1 MPNVDITDADPLRGS
16 QDFSSEMNDSL
27 SSTNTE
33 AKLAGRKKKDSEP
46 VKTESSGVVGKKR
59 PKKEASQ
66 LEDPE
71 LIAVEALAFMF
82 AGNAPSSKPVA
93 PTDTAPSAAQ
103 DSMLSAGSAAKRMR
117 LSSNSISAAQDV
129 SPYPNGMLYTNGL
142 LVPSSP
148 APVSDLVRASAGL
161 NMMHALTEADRVIS
175 GANLAGAKRPKS
187 ASADIYVPLC
197 RAFSRQQLTAA
208 QLYQSTSGENF
219 QLPPPLTVDFILE
232 AARRYENFSRSTIES
247 WQLALQS
254 GVDANNFVDSLISSK
269 DTAVKVV
276 FSLMHCALFAQTP
289 EGRRAWQENYAN
301 YRQSFQDTLLRVVE
315 QDSVR
320 DEAKNQSLLATLPL
334 AYFCVCKLMPRLGLR
349 DNLCLFLALISCLEG
364 RGKYHGRAGD
374 NLPFAHK
381 CYRYLVEI
389 LGGKVFKSIAESDQ
403 SKADRELSKLF
414 ESHDTFPATVVAAAV
429 PPPPSHSSSGHAM
442 TSATALAIAAALP
455 SLHGGYLAPS
465 SSSTTSSQLLG
476 PGLAAAATST
486 GLSSSIAALA
496 KASGAVAP
504 TKSLVAAALLESVV
518 PASLGAAAPA
528 FATCQ

>member
-1 MPNVDITDADPLRGS
+1 MPNVDIADADPLRGS

-33 AKLAGRKKKDSEP
+33 SKLAGRKKKDAEP
-46 VKTESSGVVGKKR
+46 IKTESIVGKKR
-59 PKKEASQ
+59 PKKEPSQ

-82 AGNAPSSKPVA
+82 AGNAPPTKPTA
-93 PTDTAPSAAQ
+93 SIDSAPSTAQ

-117 LSSNSISAAQDV
+117 ISNTLSAAPDV
-129 SPYPNGMLYTNGL
+129 AAFPNGLLYSNGL
-142 LVPSSP
+142 LVPGSQSP
-148 APVSDLVRASAGL
+148 AADVVRASAGL

-175 GANLAGAKRPKS
+175 AAGAKRPKS

-219 QLPPPLTVDFILE
+219 QLPPPLTVEFILE
-232 AARRYENFSRSTIES
+232 AARKYENFSRPTIES

-414 ESHDTFPATVVAAAV
+414 EGHDTFPAATVLAAAV
-429 PPPPSHSSSGHAM
+429 PPPPSHGSSGHAM
-442 TSATALAIAAALP
+442 TSATALAIAASLP
-455 SLHGGYLAPS
+455 TLHGSYLAPPS
-465 SSSTTSSQLLG
+465 SSSTSSQLLG
-476 PGLAAAATST
+476 PGVAAAAASS

-496 KASGAVAP
+496 KASGAVPPP
-504 TKSLVAAALLESVV
+504 TKSLVAVSLLESGV